1 MIKQAVI
8 FCGGY
13 GKRLFPVT
21 KKIPKPM
28 VNVHGKPFLYHL
40 ILQLKSNGIKNI

>member
-1 MIKQAVI
+1 MIKTGVI

-13 GKRLFPVT
+13 GKRLGSIT

-28 VNVHGKPFLYHL
+28 VLVNKKPF
-40 ILQLKSNGIKNI
+40 